1 VGTVLLTLRTAFRDA
16 FTNRRSFWVQ
26 VLAMAANDL
35 AWVGFWL
42 LFFHKMGDVQGW
54 DADRVILLFAILATA
69 SGTALGLF
77 ANARRIGELIGD
89 GQLDAAL
96 SLPVEPL
103 PYLLT
108 RRIDTVLLGDL
119 LFGPLLFLIAGNPTP
134 ERALVFVLSS
144 ALAAIV
150 LVGFLVFAG
159 SLTFFIGGRG
169 AQSDIAFQA
178 VLLLSS
184 YPLDV
189 FGGIT
194 RLLLFSAI
202 PAAFV
207 TGLPVRLVDS
217 FDPAVALV
225 LAAVA
230 ASMAGLGA
238 LVFRLGLRRYASGAV
253 FTRA

>member
-1 VGTVLLTLRTAFRDA
+1 VGTVVLTLRTAFRDA

-35 AWVGFWL
+35 AWVAFWL
-42 LFFHKMGDVQGW
+42 LFFHKMGQVRGW
-54 DADRVILLFAILATA
+54 DSDRVILLFAILATA

-77 ANARRIGELIGD
+77 SNARRIGELIGD

-119 LFGPLLFLIAGNPTP
+119 LFGPILFLVAGHPTP
-134 ERALVFVLSS
+134 ERALVFLVSS
-144 ALAAIV
+144 ALAAVV

-189 FGGIT
+189 FGGAT
-194 RLLLFSAI
+194 RLLLFTAI

-217 FDPAVALV
+217 FDPAVAAG
-225 LAAVA
+225 LAGVA
-230 ASMAGLGA
+230 LLMAGLGA
-238 LVFRLGLRRYASGAV
+238 IVFRLGLRRYASGAV

>member
-1 VGTVLLTLRTAFRDA
+1 VGSSLLTLRTAFRDA

-26 VLAMAANDL
+26 VLAMALNDL
-35 AWVGFWL
+35 AWVFFWV
-42 LFFHKMGDVQGW
+42 LFFHEMGSVRGW
-54 DADRVILLFAILATA
+54 DSSRVILLFAILATA
-69 SGTALGLF
+69 SGIALGLF

-96 SLPVEPL
+96 SLPVAPL
-103 PYLLT
+103 PYLLS
-108 RRIDTVLLGDL
+108 RRVDTVLLGDL
-119 LFGPLLFLIAGNPTP
+119 LFGPLLFVFGGHPTP
-134 ERALVFVLSS
+134 ERTLVFVTTS
-144 ALAAIV
+144 ALAAAV

-159 SLTFFIGGRG
+159 SLTFFVGGRG

-189 FGGIT
+189 FGGAT
-194 RLLLFSAI
+194 RLLLFTAI

-217 FDPAVALV
+217 FDPAVALA
-225 LAAVA
+225 LAGVA
-230 ASMAGLGA
+230 ALLLGLGA
-238 LVFRLGLRRYASGAV
+238 GLFRLGLRRYASGAV